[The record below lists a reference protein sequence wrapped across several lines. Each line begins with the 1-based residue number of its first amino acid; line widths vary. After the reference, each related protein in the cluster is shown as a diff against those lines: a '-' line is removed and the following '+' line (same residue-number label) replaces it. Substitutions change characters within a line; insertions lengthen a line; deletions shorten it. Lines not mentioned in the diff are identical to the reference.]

1 MALRSDARG
10 TAFRAEGRV
19 TQGCR
24 WEPAATNLGW
34 PLVGMVIICAVA
46 DRLVSRHASRPGSG
60 FRRYRVQGRRTPL
73 SRPWLATFLLGA
85 ALLLPPPPARAATV
99 VAADGVLCDLSR
111 TLADGL
117 ITVRCL
123 LPASQDPHQAAL
135 RPSDRQV
142 LAQADLVLVNG
153 YGLTPA
159 LSKVQGRRPQVA
171 VAELAVPNS
180 PSFEGAGGARDPH
193 VWHDPRQG
201 AAMVR
206 LIAERLVPFTD
217 QDSRLRSR
225 SQQAAGV
232 LADLDAW
239 SARQIATLPPS
250 ARVLASGHR
259 AFRSFARR
267 YGLRELAVIESF
279 STAGLLRPQGLNA
292 VSDALKRSGAR
303 VIFPDRLP
311 PSKALRRISQRSGV
325 PISSV
330 ALVADG
336 LAARASY
343 VETFTANVCAFV
355 EGQGGSCDPP
365 GGQQLARRWA
375 AIR

>member
-1 MALRSDARG
+1 MGLREEGGAAQSCRMG
-10 TAFRAEGRV
+10 RA
-19 TQGCR
+19 
-24 WEPAATNLGW
+24 NKSLG
-34 PLVGMVIICAVA
+34 PSILGMVIIDGVLF
-46 DRLVSRHASRPGSG
+46 RHVSLLSPRQGSSFSR
-60 FRRYRVQGRRTPL
+60 FHFQGRRTPI
-73 SRPWLATFLLGA
+73 SRPWLAPLLLGA

-99 VAADGVLCDLSR
+99 VAADGVLCDLTR
-111 TLADGL
+111 TLAEGL
-117 ITVRCL
+117 ITVVCL

-142 LAQADLVLVNG
+142 LAQSDLVLVNG

-180 PSFEGAGGARDPH
+180 PSFEGAGGLRDPH

-206 LIAERLVPFTD
+206 LIAERLAPFTD

-225 SQQAAGV
+225 SQQAALV
-232 LADLDAW
+232 LTDLDAW
-239 SARQIATLPPS
+239 TVRQIATLPPS

-259 AFRSFARR
+259 AFRSFALR
-267 YGLRELAVIESF
+267 YGIRELAVIESF
-279 STAGLLRPQGLNA
+279 STAGLLRPQGLNQ

-311 PSKALRRISQRSGV
+311 PSKTLRRISQRSGV

-336 LAARASY
+336 LAAKASY
-343 VETFTANVCAFV
+343 VETFTANVCTFV
-355 EGQGGSCDPP
+355 EGQGGSCDRA
-365 GGQQLARRWA
+365 GGQQLKRRWA

>member
-1 MALRSDARG
+1 MLRMVIVSLVVVRHVSLLSDR
-10 TAFRAEGRV
+10 
-19 TQGCR
+19 QGC
-24 WEPAATNLGW
+24 
-34 PLVGMVIICAVA
+34 
-46 DRLVSRHASRPGSG
+46 G
-60 FRRYRVQGRRTPL
+60 FRGFHFQGRRPPL
-73 SRPWLATFLLGA
+73 SRPWLAPLLLGV
-85 ALLLPPPPARAATV
+85 ALLLPPAPAQAATV
-99 VAADGVLCDLSR
+99 VAADGVLCDLTR
-111 TLADGL
+111 TLAQGL
-117 ITVRCL
+117 IKVVCL

-142 LAQADLVLVNG
+142 LAQSDLVLVNG
-153 YGLTPA
+153 FGLTPA

-180 PSFEGAGGARDPH
+180 PSFEGAGGVRDPH
-193 VWHDPRQG
+193 VWHDPRQA

-206 LIAERLVPFTD
+206 LIAERLAPFTD

-225 SQQAAGV
+225 SQQAALV
-232 LADLDAW
+232 LTDLDAW
-239 SARQIATLPPS
+239 TARQIETLPPS

-267 YGLRELAVIESF
+267 YGIRELAVIESF
-279 STAGLLRPQGLNA
+279 STAGLLRPQGLNQ
-292 VSDALKRSGAR
+292 VSDALQRSGAR

-311 PSKALRRISQRSGV
+311 PSKTLRRISQRSGV

-336 LAARASY
+336 LAAKASY
-343 VETFTANVCAFV
+343 VETFTANVCTFV
-355 EGQGGSCDPP
+355 EGQGGSCDRT

>member
-1 MALRSDARG
+1 
-10 TAFRAEGRV
+10 
-19 TQGCR
+19 
-24 WEPAATNLGW
+24 
-34 PLVGMVIICAVA
+34 MVIVSVVVVRHVSLLS
-46 DRLVSRHASRPGSG
+46 DRQCCG
-60 FRRYRVQGRRTPL
+60 FRGFHFQGRRTPI
-73 SRPWLATFLLGA
+73 SRPWLAQLILAA
-85 ALLLPPPPARAATV
+85 ALLLPPPPAQAATV
-99 VAADGVLCDLSR
+99 VAADGVLCDLTR

-117 ITVRCL
+117 ITVVCL

-142 LAQADLVLVNG
+142 LAQSDLVLVNG
-153 YGLTPA
+153 FGLTPA

-180 PSFEGAGGARDPH
+180 PSFEGAGGLRDPH

-206 LIAERLVPFTD
+206 LIADRLAPFTD

-225 SQQAAGV
+225 SEQAALV
-232 LADLDAW
+232 LTDLDTW
-239 SARQIATLPPS
+239 TARQIATMTPS

-267 YGLRELAVIESF
+267 YGIRELAVIESF
-279 STAGLLRPQGLNA
+279 STAGLLRPQGLNQ
-292 VSDALKRSGAR
+292 VSDSLQRSGAR

-311 PSKALRRISQRSGV
+311 PSKTLRRISQRSGV

-336 LAARASY
+336 LAAKASY
-343 VETFTANVCAFV
+343 VDTFTANVCTFV
-355 EGQGGSCDPP
+355 DGQGGRCDRA

>member
-1 MALRSDARG
+1 MA
-10 TAFRAEGRV
+10 
-19 TQGCR
+19 
-24 WEPAATNLGW
+24 
-34 PLVGMVIICAVA
+34 GMVIVCVF
-46 DRLVSRHASRPGSG
+46 DVGHVSLLSPRRGSG
-60 FRRYRVQGRRTPL
+60 LRRFHVQGRRI
-73 SRPWLATFLLGA
+73 SGSGPWLATLLLGA

-99 VAADGVLCDLSR
+99 VAADGVLCDLTR

-117 ITVRCL
+117 ITVICL

-142 LAQADLVLVNG
+142 LAQSDLVLVNG

-180 PSFEGAGGARDPH
+180 PSFEGAGGVRDPH

-206 LIAERLVPFTD
+206 LIAERLAPFTD

-225 SQQAAGV
+225 SQQAALV
-232 LADLDAW
+232 LTDLDAW
-239 SARQIATLPPS
+239 TVRQIATLPPS

-259 AFRSFARR
+259 AFRSFALR
-267 YGLRELAVIESF
+267 YGIRELAVIESF
-279 STAGLLRPQGLNA
+279 STAGLLRPQGLNQ

-325 PISSV
+325 PINSV

-336 LAARASY
+336 LAAKASY
-343 VETFTANVCAFV
+343 VETFTANVCTFV
-355 EGQGGSCDPP
+355 EGQGGSCDRA

>member
-1 MALRSDARG
+1 ML
-10 TAFRAEGRV
+10 
-19 TQGCR
+19 
-24 WEPAATNLGW
+24 
-34 PLVGMVIICAVA
+34 GMVIVDVVVVRHVSLLS
-46 DRLVSRHASRPGSG
+46 DRQDCG
-60 FRRYRVQGRRTPL
+60 FRGFNFQGRRTPI
-73 SRPWLATFLLGA
+73 SRPWLAPLLLGV
-85 ALLLPPPPARAATV
+85 ALLLPPPPAQAATV
-99 VAADGVLCDLSR
+99 VAADGVLCDLTR
-111 TLADGL
+111 TLAQGL
-117 ITVRCL
+117 ITVVCL
-123 LPASQDPHQAAL
+123 LPTSQDPHQAAL

-142 LAQADLVLVNG
+142 LAQSDLVLVNG
-153 YGLTPA
+153 FGLTPA

-180 PSFEGAGGARDPH
+180 PSFEGAGGMRDPH

-206 LIAERLVPFTD
+206 LLAERLAPFTD

-225 SQQAAGV
+225 SQQAAFV
-232 LADLDAW
+232 LTDLDAW
-239 SARQIATLPPS
+239 TARQIATLPPS
-250 ARVLASGHR
+250 ARVLASDHR

-267 YGLRELAVIESF
+267 YGIRELAVIESF
-279 STAGLLRPQGLNA
+279 STAGLLRPQGLNQ
-292 VSDALKRSGAR
+292 VSDALQRSGAR

-311 PSKALRRISQRSGV
+311 PSKTLRRISQRSGV

-336 LAARASY
+336 LAAKASY
-343 VETFTANVCAFV
+343 VDTFTANVCTLV
-355 EGQGGSCDPP
+355 EGQGGSCDRA

>member
-1 MALRSDARG
+1 MSQLS
-10 TAFRAEGRV
+10 
-19 TQGCR
+19 
-24 WEPAATNLGW
+24 
-34 PLVGMVIICAVA
+34 
-46 DRLVSRHASRPGSG
+46 SRQGSG
-60 FRRYRVQGRRTPL
+60 FRLFLVQGRRTPI
-73 SRPWLATFLLGA
+73 SRPWLATLLLGA
-85 ALLLPPPPARAATV
+85 ALLLPPPPAQAATV
-99 VAADGVLCDLSR
+99 IAADGVLCDLTR

-117 ITVRCL
+117 ITVVCL

-142 LAQADLVLVNG
+142 LAQSDLVLVNG

-180 PSFEGAGGARDPH
+180 PSFEGAGSVRDPH

-206 LIAERLVPFTD
+206 LISERLAPFTD

-225 SQQAAGV
+225 SQQAAVV
-232 LADLDAW
+232 LTDLDAW
-239 SARQIATLPPS
+239 TARQIATLPPS
-250 ARVLASGHR
+250 GRVLASGHR

-267 YGLRELAVIESF
+267 YGIRELAVIESF
-279 STAGLLRPQGLNA
+279 STAGLIQPQGLNQ
-292 VSDALKRSGAR
+292 VSDALKRSGVR

-311 PSKALRRISQRSGV
+311 PSKTLRRISQRSGV
-325 PISSV
+325 PINSV

-336 LAARASY
+336 LAAKSTY
-343 VETFTANVCAFV
+343 VETFIANVCTFV
-355 EGQGGSCDPP
+355 EGQGGSCDRT

>member
-1 MALRSDARG
+1 ML
-10 TAFRAEGRV
+10 
-19 TQGCR
+19 
-24 WEPAATNLGW
+24 
-34 PLVGMVIICAVA
+34 GMVIIGVVVV
-46 DRLVSRHASRPGSG
+46 RHVSLLSGRQGCG
-60 FRRYRVQGRRTPL
+60 FRGFHFQGRRTPI
-73 SRPWLATFLLGA
+73 SKPWLAPLLLGV
-85 ALLLPPPPARAATV
+85 ALLLPPAPAQAATV
-99 VAADGVLCDLSR
+99 VAADGVLCDLTR
-111 TLADGL
+111 TLAQGL
-117 ITVRCL
+117 IKVVCL

-142 LAQADLVLVNG
+142 LAQSDLVLVNG
-153 YGLTPA
+153 FGLTPA

-180 PSFEGAGGARDPH
+180 PSFEGAGGVRDPH
-193 VWHDPRQG
+193 VWHDPRQA

-206 LIAERLVPFTD
+206 LIAERLAPFTD

-225 SQQAAGV
+225 SQQAALV
-232 LADLDAW
+232 LTDLDAW
-239 SARQIATLPPS
+239 TARQIATLPPS

-267 YGLRELAVIESF
+267 YGIRELAVIESF
-279 STAGLLRPQGLNA
+279 STAGLLRPQGLNQ
-292 VSDALKRSGAR
+292 VSDALQRSGAR

-311 PSKALRRISQRSGV
+311 PSKTLRRISQRSGV

-336 LAARASY
+336 LAAKASY
-343 VETFTANVCAFV
+343 VETFTANVCTFV
-355 EGQGGSCDPP
+355 EGQGGSCDRA